1 MTVTRSQTKHA
12 RNHAVEYGNWIIEEL
27 ARLPITEV
35 EDISHLLMEVI
46 SKQVLRWRI
55 MYEPSFRSQIR
66 AQCETYVT
74 ALSGERD
81 ILNVEVWSTAT
92 ATEMLKHRANMIL
105 RDSAKYV

>member
-12 RNHAVEYGNWIIEEL
+12 RNQAVEYGTWLIEEL
-27 ARLPITEV
+27 ARLPMTEV
-35 EDISHLLMEVI
+35 DDISRLLMEVI
-46 SKQVLRWRI
+46 STQALRWRM

-66 AQCETYVT
+66 AQCETYVA
-74 ALSGERD
+74 ALSADRD
-81 ILNVEVWSTAT
+81 ILTVEVWSTAT